1 MAVMRLHHGRH
12 GYVKRARSLSM
23 PTSEAVGLTCLGYTG
38 ERALGARP
46 ASIIQDKAVLPCRYY
61 DDGWKVSYVFRGGV
75 V

>member
-1 MAVMRLHHGRH
+1 
-12 GYVKRARSLSM
+12 M
-23 PTSEAVGLTCLGYTG
+23 PTTEAVGLTCLGYTG